1 MNRKISVSMAVTIAI
16 IAMTVTFS
24 VTMVLAMRL
33 FDDTVSSVNE
43 KESQYTKLSEL
54 DRYVRDNEFY
64 AVNNDTLNDM
74 LASGYVLGTGDKY
87 ARYYTAKGYADLLAM
102 QSGKTMGIGVMAVND
117 PPSGYARITQVY
129 ADTPA
134 SELGMVKNGYIT
146 RINDVDVKT
155 YTTNDA
161 IAAALRGEAGTTVS
175 VTYLSPD
182 MTESVFEITRRS
194 YVAATVWDQ
203 TIDETI
209 GYVNLN
215 DINES
220 TPADFSYSVNRQLSA
235 GATALVVDLRGVNST
250 DITSA
255 ISCVDVLVG
264 KGDVAFAKDKDGNT
278 ELLGSSDENAVSV
291 PVVFVVN
298 EGTGDAA
305 ELLASATKTMGTGRI
320 VGTRT
325 MGKAA
330 VMGTPQ
336 RMSDGSAVTITVAQ
350 IVDANGETFEGT
362 GVNIDNEV
370 ALNSDEFAT
379 VGATTAECDS
389 QVRKALEVALNGT
402 K

>member
-1 MNRKISVSMAVTIAI
+1 M
-16 IAMTVTFS
+16 
-24 VTMVLAMRL
+24 
-33 FDDTVSSVNE
+33 
-43 KESQYTKLSEL
+43 
-54 DRYVRDNEFY
+54 
-64 AVNNDTLNDM
+64 
-74 LASGYVLGTGDKY
+74 
-87 ARYYTAKGYADLLAM
+87 
-102 QSGKTMGIGVMAVND
+102 
-117 PPSGYARITQVY
+117 
-129 ADTPA
+129 
-134 SELGMVKNGYIT
+134 
-146 RINDVDVKT
+146 
-155 YTTNDA
+155 
-161 IAAALRGEAGTTVS
+161 
-175 VTYLSPD
+175 
-182 MTESVFEITRRS
+182 FEITRRS

-264 KGDVAFAKDKDGNT
+264 KGDVAFAKDKNGNT

-305 ELLASATKTMGTGRI
+305 ELLASATKAMGTGRI

-379 VGATTAECDS
+379 QMRFEQAMNLQRWGLPPPNATARCA
-389 QVRKALEVALNGT
+389 RLWKWH
-402 K
+402 